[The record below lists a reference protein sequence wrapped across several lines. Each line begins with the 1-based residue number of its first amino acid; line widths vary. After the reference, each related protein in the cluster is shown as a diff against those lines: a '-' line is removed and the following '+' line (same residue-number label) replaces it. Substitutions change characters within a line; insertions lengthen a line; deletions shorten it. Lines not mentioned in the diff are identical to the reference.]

1 MNDRTYFTA
10 ASLIVLL
17 ALVIG
22 TAAGFVAAQWLR
34 PPAKYYFSH
43 IQWKTGRDVLLRGDT
58 QTGKV
63 WYSCF
68 ENWME
73 IPE

>member
-43 IQWKTGRDVLLRGDT
+43 IQMPNGRIVLIRGDT
-58 QTGKV
+58 QTGKTA
-63 WYSCF
+63 YSGL
-68 ENWME
+68 ESWTE